1 MIQLLTGENNY
12 EIRSRRT
19 RTIAEFRETHS
30 EEAVSIVDG
39 ANLTRE
45 ELPQLLLGANLFA
58 PERLVVI
65 DDANSVKDTWEKLTD
80 YLGEVSDMTHV
91 LLVTPTADKRTKTY
105 KWLQKTAKVI
115 APNKLDNAQLS
126 GWLQT
131 RAREKGIS
139 IDPGVARYI
148 IEYSEADQWQ
158 LSHDVDKL
166 ALSGRVVTKE
176 LVRELLIPNPTSS
189 AFELLDAAL
198 NGRREQMNALLEGV
212 RSHEDPYRF
221 FGLLSNQI
229 FAIVVVAAAGN
240 RSPDTIASDSGI
252 HPFVVRKIAPL
263 ARKLNVSARNHLA
276 EVAAT
281 TDMQLKTS
289 GADPWM
295 LITAA
300 LKSISSIK

>member
-19 RTIAEFRETHS
+19 RAIADFREAHS
-30 EEAVSIVDG
+30 DEAVSVVDG
-39 ANLTRE
+39 ASLTRD

-65 DDANSVKDTWEKLTD
+65 DDANAVKDTWEKLID
-80 YLGEVSDMTHV
+80 YLGDVPDTTDV
-91 LLVTPTADKRTKTY
+91 LLVAPTADKRTKTY

-115 APNKLDNAQLS
+115 TPSKLDDTQLS
-126 GWLQT
+126 EWLQT
-131 RAREKGIS
+131 QAREKGIS

-148 IEYSEADQWQ
+148 IDYSGGDQWQ
-158 LSHDVDKL
+158 LSHDVEKL
-166 ALSGRVVTKE
+166 VLSDRMVTQE
-176 LVRELLIPNPTSS
+176 LVRELLIPNPMSS

-198 NGRREQMNALLEGV
+198 NGRREQVNSLLEGV

-229 FAIVVVAAAGN
+229 FAVIVVAHAGN
-240 RSPDTIASDSGI
+240 RPPETVASDSGL
-252 HPFVVRKIAPL
+252 HPFVVRKTAPL
-263 ARKLNVSARNHLA
+263 ARKLSARARNRLA
-276 EVAAT
+276 EIAAT

-289 GADPWM
+289 GADPWV
-295 LITAA
+295 LITVA
-300 LKSISSIK
+300 LKSLARQ